1 MSASK
6 DPQPSSD
13 SLLRLALQIPPGW
26 EETVQWQMAQDGWG
40 DGVHEQSFPAG
51 HLDDEPVGRPGEA
64 TLSFVVE
71 TNDRTAFLERMER
84 LAVALDWP
92 EDGWSVRSESL
103 VRSDWETAWREKWKP
118 FRCGG
123 FVVHADFHEGV
134 SERLRPDDLPLIV
147 PTGSAFGTGGH
158 PSTRIALRSL
168 RRWWNERPVERV
180 LDVGMGTGIL
190 GVAAA
195 MLGAKQVDG
204 MDPDPPAAGQA
215 QKMAQL
221 NGVADACHFWQ
232 GVLES
237 TRGNWE
243 IVFANLQSGLLQRYS
258 RQLRQRMAPGAR
270 LFTGGF
276 MDRNAAAT
284 MACLESAGL
293 RLQRLHEHGRW
304 RAAEFT
310 SDAGQPPRSVRG
322 IS

>member
-1 MSASK
+1 MSPPTDPPASSR
-6 DPQPSSD
+6 P
-13 SLLRLALQIPPGW
+13 LLRLALQIPPGW
-26 EETVQWQMAQDGWG
+26 EETVQWQLAEDGWG

-64 TLSFVVE
+64 TLSFFVVE
-71 TNDRTAFLERMER
+71 SDREAFLERVGR
-84 LAVALDWP
+84 LALALDWP
-92 EDGWSVRSESL
+92 ENGWTVRSENL
-103 VRSDWETAWREKWKP
+103 VPTDWETAWREKWKP

-123 FVVHADFHEGV
+123 FVVHPNFDEDIAA
-134 SERLRPDDLPLIV
+134 RLRSQDQPVVL

-158 PSTRIALRSL
+158 PSTRIALRTL
-168 RRWWNERPVERV
+168 RRWWTEEPVSRV

-195 MLGAKQVDG
+195 MLGASQVHG

-215 QKMAQL
+215 RKMAQL

-237 TRGNWE
+237 AVGEWD
-243 IVFANLQSGLLQRYS
+243 IVIANLQSGLLQRYS
-258 RQLRQRMAPGAR
+258 KELRHRMAPQAR

-276 MDRNAAAT
+276 MDRNASAT
-284 MACLESAGL
+284 MDSLESAGL
-293 RLQRLHEHGRW
+293 HLQRLHEHGRW

-310 SDAGQPPRSVRG
+310 CV
-322 IS
+322 

>member
-1 MSASK
+1 MSPSK
-6 DPQPSSD
+6 DPQARSL
-13 SLLRLALQIPPGW
+13 SLLRLALHIPPGW

-71 TNDRTAFLERMER
+71 QADRGAFLERMAQ
-84 LAVALDWP
+84 LARALDWP
-92 EDGWSVRSESL
+92 EQGWSVRSESQ
-103 VRSDWETAWREKWKP
+103 VRADWETAWREKWKP

-123 FVVHADFHEGV
+123 FVVHSDFHEGIAA
-134 SERLRPDDLPLIV
+134 RLRPSDLPLVV
-147 PTGSAFGTGGH
+147 PIGSAFGTGGH
-158 PSTRIALRSL
+158 PSTRIALRTL
-168 RRWWNERPVERV
+168 RRWWDEQPVARV

-195 MLGAKQVDG
+195 KLGASRVDG

-215 QKMAQL
+215 MKMAEL
-221 NGVADACHFWQ
+221 NGVADACRFWR

-237 TRGNWE
+237 ADGEWQ
-243 IVFANLQSGLLQRYS
+243 IVIANLQSGLLQRYS
-258 RQLRQRMAPGAR
+258 KQLRQCMAPQGR

-276 MDRNAAAT
+276 MDRNAVGTLAA
-284 MACLESAGL
+284 LESAGL

-310 SDAGQPPRSVRG
+310 CD
-322 IS
+322 

>member
-1 MSASK
+1 MSPSTDPHASSL
-6 DPQPSSD
+6 P
-13 SLLRLALQIPPGW
+13 LLRLALHIPSGW

-51 HLDDEPVGRPGEA
+51 HLDDEPFGRPGEA

-71 TNDRTAFLERMER
+71 LADRAAFLERMAR
-84 LAVALDWP
+84 LALALDWP
-92 EDGWSVRSESL
+92 EHGWSVRSESA

-123 FVVHADFHEGV
+123 FVVHSDFHEGIAA
-134 SERLRPDDLPLIV
+134 RLRPQDLPLVV
-147 PTGSAFGTGGH
+147 PTGSAFGTGAH
-158 PSTRIALRSL
+158 PSTRIALRTM
-168 RRWWNERPVERV
+168 RRWWNEEPVSRV

-190 GVAAA
+190 AVAAA
-195 MLGAKQVDG
+195 KLGATQVHG

-215 QKMAQL
+215 MKMAQL
-221 NGVADACHFWQ
+221 NGVAEACEFWQ

-237 TRGNWE
+237 IKGEWQ
-243 IVFANLQSGLLQRYS
+243 IVIANLQSSLLQRYS
-258 RQLRQRMAPGAR
+258 KQLRQRMGPQAR
-270 LFTGGF
+270 LFAGGF

-284 MACLESAGL
+284 MAALESADL

-310 SDAGQPPRSVRG
+310 CG
-322 IS
+322 